1 MVRSPATRCWFPRSA
16 RSPDVFDS
24 SCDHPLWLARRP
36 RVPTLDGATEAPGG
50 VEEPE
55 VVEHPDGLLNETPL
69 VEVSGDDLDEV
80 DESIEHPAKVMR
92 VGTMMR
98 QLLEEVRTAS
108 LDEPSRDRLREI
120 YSTSVAELGTAL
132 SPDLREELGRL
143 ALPFAEDAA
152 PSSDELRIAQAQ
164 LVGWLEGLIQGIQA
178 TLFAQQMA
186 AQQQLAGMRRGELEP
201 GMEPGGKPGPDVR
214 PGTYL

>member
-1 MVRSPATRCWFPRSA
+1 MDGGHGETIEEDDQDPSA
-16 RSPDVFDS
+16 VTS
-24 SCDHPLWLARRP
+24 
-36 RVPTLDGATEAPGG
+36 EA
-50 VEEPE
+50 VEPE
-55 VVEHPDGLLNETPL
+55 VLDGPHRDPDHDE
-69 VEVSGDDLDEV
+69 GDEELDEV

-98 QLLEEVRTAS
+98 QLLEEVRLAT

-120 YSTSVAELGTAL
+120 YATSVAELGTAL
-132 SPDLREELGRL
+132 STDLREELGRL

-152 PSSDELRIAQAQ
+152 PSADELRIAQAQ

-186 AQQQLAGMRRGELEP
+186 AQQQLAGMRRPELAP
-201 GMEPGGKPGPDVR
+201 GDPVDGPETR
-214 PGTYL
+214 HGTYL

>member
-1 MVRSPATRCWFPRSA
+1 M
-16 RSPDVFDS
+16 
-24 SCDHPLWLARRP
+24 
-36 RVPTLDGATEAPGG
+36 DGGTEAPGG
-50 VEEPE
+50 AEEPE
-55 VVEHPDGLLNETPL
+55 VVEHPDGLLNEVPL
-69 VEVSGDDLDEV
+69 VEASGDDLDEV

-98 QLLEEVRTAS
+98 QLLEEVRTAA

-120 YSTSVAELGTAL
+120 YATSVAELGTAL
-132 SPDLREELGRL
+132 SSDLREELGRL

-201 GMEPGGKPGPDVR
+201 GTESGGKPGPDMR

>member
-1 MVRSPATRCWFPRSA
+1 M
-16 RSPDVFDS
+16 
-24 SCDHPLWLARRP
+24 
-36 RVPTLDGATEAPGG
+36 DGGTETPGE

-55 VVEHPDGLLNETPL
+55 VVEHPDGLLNEVPL
-69 VEVSGDDLDEV
+69 VEASGDGLDEV

-120 YSTSVAELGTAL
+120 YATSVDELGTAL

-201 GMEPGGKPGPDVR
+201 GTEPGDKSGPDVR

>member
-1 MVRSPATRCWFPRSA
+1 MDGGYGETIEEDDQDPSA
-16 RSPDVFDS
+16 VTS
-24 SCDHPLWLARRP
+24 
-36 RVPTLDGATEAPGG
+36 EA
-50 VEEPE
+50 VEPE
-55 VVEHPDGLLNETPL
+55 VLDGPHRDPDHDE
-69 VEVSGDDLDEV
+69 GDEELDEV

-98 QLLEEVRTAS
+98 QLLEEVRLAT

-120 YSTSVAELGTAL
+120 YATSVAELGTAL
-132 SPDLREELGRL
+132 STDLREELGRL

-152 PSSDELRIAQAQ
+152 PSADELRIAQAQ

-201 GMEPGGKPGPDVR
+201 GDGPGFDVR

>member
-1 MVRSPATRCWFPRSA
+1 MDSTDPEPLEQ
-16 RSPDVFDS
+16 PDGPV
-24 SCDHPLWLARRP
+24 
-36 RVPTLDGATEAPGG
+36 
-50 VEEPE
+50 EPE
-55 VVEHPDGLLNETPL
+55 VLPAKGRDHEPVDNDIIE
-69 VEVSGDDLDEV
+69 DEV

-98 QLLEEVRTAS
+98 QLLEEVRSAS

-120 YSTSVAELGTAL
+120 YATSVAELGSAL

-152 PSSDELRIAQAQ
+152 PSSDELRVAQAQ

-186 AQQQLAGMRRGELEP
+186 AQQQLAGMRRAELEP
-201 GMEPGGKPGPDVR
+201 GASAGPEVR